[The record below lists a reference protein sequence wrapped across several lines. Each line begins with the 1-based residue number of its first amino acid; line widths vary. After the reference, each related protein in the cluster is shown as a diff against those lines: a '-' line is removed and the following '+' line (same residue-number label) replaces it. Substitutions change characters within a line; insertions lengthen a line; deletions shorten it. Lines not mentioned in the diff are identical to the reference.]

1 MAYIQLL
8 DKAVSK
14 TERQEHKNDRSTK
27 ILWWKLK
34 IPSLDERIFSNK
46 GTCYYLSMVH
56 SIVSLML
63 EQTYLCLIEHFLCFI
78 YTTDYKIQMCIHERI
93 AKDACGKLYSARVF
107 LVGKNGVGKT
117 SLKRRLLG
125 QKREDVT
132 STQSTDG
139 IEIEKCN
146 INIKD
151 GTWSPCHS
159 KKLFVLIKKLI
170 KLNHSFI
177 NG

>member
-1 MAYIQLL
+1 
-8 DKAVSK
+8 
-14 TERQEHKNDRSTK
+14 
-27 ILWWKLK
+27 
-34 IPSLDERIFSNK
+34 
-46 GTCYYLSMVH
+46 
-56 SIVSLML
+56 ML
-63 EQTYLCLIEHFLCFI
+63 EQTSLCLIEHLLCFI
-78 YTTDYKIQMCIHERI
+78 YTTDYKIQKCIQELI
-93 AKDACGKLYSARVF
+93 TKDACGKLYSARVF
-107 LVGKNGVGKT
+107 LVGKKGVGKT

-125 QKREDVT
+125 QKIEDVT

-170 KLNHSFI
+170 KFNPLIH